1 MPELQLDSIDWN
13 ILGLLQ
19 ADARISNV
27 ELAKAV
33 GLSPSPCL
41 NRVRALEE
49 AGYISRYVTLLDAL
63 RVGLKVSVF
72 IQVTLERQ
80 IESALER
87 FENAIR
93 SRPEVME
100 CYLMTGDAD
109 YLIRVVVADIQLLE
123 EFILKFLTKLP
134 GVGNIKSSFALKQVK
149 YQTALPLPLTAGKR
163 DEGRVWSP
171 KAVPPNIPPGNECYV
186 PAALTG
192 SRGPRLPCCTTEK
205 KRVTDDSHGGYGPP
219 ASGRASARERRR
231 R

>member
-1 MPELQLDSIDWN
+1 MPVSELDSIDWK
-13 ILGLLQ
+13 ILGILQ
-19 ADARISNV
+19 SDARMPNV
-27 ELAKAV
+27 ELARLV

-41 NRVRALEE
+41 HRVRTLEQG
-49 AGYISRYVTLLDAL
+49 GYISRYVTLLDAL

-87 FENAIR
+87 FETAIR

-109 YLIRVVVADIQLLE
+109 YLIRVVVADIQVLE

-149 YQTALPLPLTAGKR
+149 YQTALPLPAAHEPFRRTGTTTAAR
-163 DEGRVWSP
+163 
-171 KAVPPNIPPGNECYV
+171 KAK
-186 PAALTG
+186 
-192 SRGPRLPCCTTEK
+192 K
-205 KRVTDDSHGGYGPP
+205 KRK
-219 ASGRASARERRR
+219 A
-231 R
+231 